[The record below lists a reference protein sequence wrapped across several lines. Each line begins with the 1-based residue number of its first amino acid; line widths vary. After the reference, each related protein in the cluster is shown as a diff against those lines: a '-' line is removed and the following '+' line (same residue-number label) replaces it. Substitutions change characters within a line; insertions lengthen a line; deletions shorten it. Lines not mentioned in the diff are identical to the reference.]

1 MNLRLALCIVYA
13 GIIFGGSSVPGNQ
26 VPSLPVSDYLM
37 HVFEYT
43 VLGALLIW
51 WRLSNTSI
59 LKGVALIQTILLGS
73 IYGLL
78 DEFHQYFVPGRC
90 TDPLDWVA
98 DTIGT
103 TIGALSVLALFF
115 IFVRQHA
122 PDKGQD

>member
-1 MNLRLALCIVYA
+1 MNLYLALCIVYA

-26 VPSLPVSDYLM
+26 LPSLPISDYLM

-43 VLGALLIW
+43 VLGALLMW
-51 WRLSNTSI
+51 WRLSNTAI
-59 LKGVALIQTILLGS
+59 LRGAALIQAILLGS

-98 DTIGT
+98 DTVGT
-103 TIGALSVLALFF
+103 TIGAFSVLILFF
-115 IFVRQHA
+115 ILSRRRK
-122 PDKGQD
+122 PDRE